1 MTRAREAKDISLY
14 EQIPRIEND
23 FGVKLLFCREVS
35 RLLPHWHEN
44 IELLYIYKG
53 SAELCT
59 DGRICTVKAGDLVA
73 VNGTEVHSFVS
84 RQRMDYVCILIY
96 PSFFADI
103 DTRGLRFQNLIR
115 DDARVKELVGA
126 IVDEYERRDSGHDMM
141 IKSHTYALIAHLQRQ
156 HPSTE
161 IDERSAEARQMRLH
175 RLDGVMKYISENY
188 SERITTKE
196 LADMCFLSESHFC
209 RFFKT
214 TIGKTSIEY
223 INEFRIQKASV
234 LLTNTDESIS
244 RIATA
249 VGFDDINYFT
259 RMFKRATGMP
269 PGEYRA
275 CVPKEMTLRDTEQ

>member
-1 MTRAREAKDISLY
+1 MARAREAKDISLY

-44 IELLYIYKG
+44 IELLYIYRG
-53 SAELCT
+53 SAEFCI
-59 DGRICTVKAGDLVA
+59 DGGIRTVAAGDMVA

-84 RQRMDYVCILIY
+84 QERIDYACILIY
-96 PSFFADI
+96 PSFFSDI
-103 DTRGLRFQNLIR
+103 SARGLRFENLIR
-115 DDARVKELVGA
+115 NDARVKELVDA
-126 IVDEYERRDSGHDMM
+126 IVDEYERRNSGYDMM
-141 IKSHTYALIAHLQRQ
+141 IKSHTYALIAHLLRQ

-161 IDERSAEARQMRLH
+161 VDERIEEARQMRLR
-175 RLDGVMKYISENY
+175 RLDAVMRYISENY
-188 SERITTKE
+188 SEHITTKE

-209 RFFKT
+209 RFFKS

-244 RIATA
+244 RIATT

-259 RMFKRATGMP
+259 RMFKRALGVP

-275 CVPKEMTLRDTEQ
+275 SAPREATLRGKEQ